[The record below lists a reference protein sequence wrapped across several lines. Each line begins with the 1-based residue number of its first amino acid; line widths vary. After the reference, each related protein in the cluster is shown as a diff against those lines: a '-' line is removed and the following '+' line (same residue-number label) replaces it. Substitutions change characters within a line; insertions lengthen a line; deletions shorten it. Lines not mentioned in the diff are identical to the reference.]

1 VALKEVAP
9 QSKTV
14 SMRIPVQTRES
25 ASRLARQTGESIGAV
40 IAGAVQRA
48 EEELFYRQL
57 AQASA
62 RTFDGAEGETDYLR
76 ENESWMRDA
85 AGDMAREPEE
95 KFWR

>member
-1 VALKEVAP
+1 
-9 QSKTV
+9 
-14 SMRIPVQTRES
+14 MRIPVQTRES
-25 ASRLARQTGESIGAV
+25 AGRLAQQTGKSIAAV

-48 EEELFYRQL
+48 EEELFYQQL

-62 RTFDGAEGETDYLR
+62 RTFDGADSEADYLR
-76 ENESWMRDA
+76 ENEPWMRGD